1 MVLTVILFGNEL
13 ITSSLVAV
21 AFTSLVI
28 SELLN
33 VASEVHPNW
42 HPLMIVAELLSIVIY
57 VYSIFILRS
66 NFDLDTIF
74 SIDFLWKVA
83 VITAVSWIP

>member
-1 MVLTVILFGNEL
+1 
-13 ITSSLVAV
+13 
-21 AFTSLVI
+21 
-28 SELLN
+28 
-33 VASEVHPNW
+33 
-42 HPLMIVAELLSIVIY
+42 MIVAELLSIVIY

-83 VITAVSWIP
+83 VITAVSWIPVSSGRQGWQ